1 MPMPSTQRPAI
12 TAEDIRLE
20 AIRSSWLQHANFD
33 VLNTAKNGPMP
44 HCTVEE
50 LSDAMDNFFG
60 VVPVAKSEKERK
72 IKKEKSKKG
81 LKTLFVKG
89 KK

>member
-1 MPMPSTQRPAI
+1 MPITSTQRPAI

-20 AIRSSWLQHANFD
+20 AIRSSWLQHANLD
-33 VLNTAKNGPMP
+33 VLNTAKNGPIP

-50 LSDAMDNFFG
+50 LSNAMDNFFG
-60 VVPVAKSEKERK
+60 IVPVKSEKERK
-72 IKKEKSKKG
+72 IKKEKSKKS